1 MKKFLKYTAVVLLG
15 LFLVLILW
23 GLLEPRLM
31 IDYRPITAEIPNLPM
46 EWEGKQIALLADI
59 QIGMWLDNRATV
71 RRIVNKLIEQ
81 QPAAVLI
88 AGDFIYEPTGE
99 KTKEEAQEEMELED
113 YREAMEQIQ
122 DVARLMDSLPRSG
135 IPTYAVLGNHDYGL
149 QWPTDVKLEQ
159 VPHLLK
165 RALSQVGIV
174 VLDNEAIALTSAGQ
188 SIQDSYPLYLVGI
201 GSRYASN
208 DKPLTA
214 LAGVPEEAPRIVFMH
229 NPDTFA
235 SITSGA
241 APLALAAHTH
251 GGQIRLPFFPAWSW
265 MTVLKDDRVT
275 ADGWIDNFGQPGNRL
290 YVNRGIGFSRIP
302 IRINCPPE
310 VTLLTLRRA
319 HLSVSQ
325 PPN

>member
-1 MKKFLKYTAVVLLG
+1 M
-15 LFLVLILW
+15 VLILW
-23 GLLEPRLM
+23 GLLEPRLI

-59 QIGMWLDNRATV
+59 QIGMWLDNRAAV
-71 RRIVNKLIEQ
+71 RRIVNRLIEQ

-99 KTKEEAQEEMELED
+99 GTKEEAQEEMELED
-113 YREAMEQIQ
+113 YREAMEQIH
-122 DVARLMDSLPRSG
+122 DVVRLMGPLPRSG

-149 QWPTDVKLEQ
+149 QWPNDVKLKH
-159 VPHLLK
+159 VARLLK
-165 RALSQVGIV
+165 RALNQVDIV
-174 VLDNEAIALTSAGQ
+174 VLDNEAIALSAGK
-188 SIQDSYPLYLVGI
+188 SIRDSYPLYLVGI

-208 DKPLTA
+208 DKPLIA
-214 LAGVPEEAPRIVFMH
+214 LAGVPKEAPRIILMH

-235 SITSGA
+235 LIPRAA

-251 GGQIRLPFFPAWSW
+251 GGQIRFPFTPAWSW
-265 MTVLKDDRVT
+265 MTVLKEDKVT

-290 YVNRGIGFSRIP
+290 YVNRGIGFSLIP

-310 VTLLTLRRA
+310 VTLLTLQRA
-319 HLSVSQ
+319 HLH
-325 PPN
+325 